1 MRLKLFELKELV
13 RETILEAHSSSVVN
27 LFYGKDESY
36 ILDPRQ
42 GQKLEKDINNWKYDD
57 FLKFFK
63 EKGVYYV
70 NVQAEHP
77 TIPTPVK
84 PGEYSNR
91 KFLSKLIV
99 R

>member
-13 RETILEAHSSSVVN
+13 KEMILEAHSSSVIN
-27 LFYGKDESY
+27 LFYGNNESY

-42 GQKLEKDINNWKYDD
+42 GQRLAQDIANWKYND

-63 EKGVYYV
+63 ERGVYYV
-70 NVQAEHP
+70 NVQAEDKN
-77 TIPTPVK
+77 ISTPVK

-91 KFLSKLIV
+91 KFLSKLIS